1 MRASVKI
8 GIPKET
14 IFTERKTPPTASAV
28 LTLKPG
34 VFLTQKQIDGI
45 KNFISSAIPN
55 LTNDNIKLID
65 QDGTILEQS
74 KDDIDNQNSITQNKY
89 KMKVEKDYE
98 RKIIDLLEPFVGK
111 GRVIARVSLDLNFAK
126 KHTKEEIFEPEG
138 TIRSQQTTENV
149 SSSIGKTNQN
159 GGVPGVQSNIEDPTA
174 GNNDGSTSSNNE
186 ASKNIIN
193 YEISKKIIEHED
205 NNYSTIN
212 KVTAAVT
219 FDSAVLANVDNRDE
233 FLNNIVEVVQDT
245 IGFDDRR
252 GDKITVKDFKFV
264 TSTQAGEALDE
275 NGNPIADEQVDTIS
289 QVKSLMNE
297 FSEYFQYLIALILLF
312 VFYRKFIVKN
322 EVIVLGDGTSLDKKG
337 AGKKL
342 NEDGIEIPGLNDD
355 TNLEDE
361 FDVSS
366 AKGRLKSKIKSQ
378 IMNNLE
384 GLDEEA
390 AAKYEVLIEEIDKII
405 NEEPA
410 EIAKMIELLLAEGN
424 TKFKGKK
431 GK

>member
-1 MRASVKI
+1 
-8 GIPKET
+8 
-14 IFTERKTPPTASAV
+14 
-28 LTLKPG
+28 
-34 VFLTQKQIDGI
+34 
-45 KNFISSAIPN
+45 
-55 LTNDNIKLID
+55 
-65 QDGTILEQS
+65 
-74 KDDIDNQNSITQNKY
+74 
-89 KMKVEKDYE
+89 MKVEKDYE
-98 RKIIDLLEPFVGK
+98 RKIIDLLEPFVGQ
-111 GRVIARVSLDLNFAK
+111 GRVVARVSLDLNFAK

-149 SSSIGKTNQN
+149 SSSTGKTNQN

-174 GNNDGSTSSNNE
+174 GNNDGSVSSNNE

-212 KVTAAVT
+212 KITAAVT
-219 FDSAVLANVDNRDE
+219 FDSGVLANVDNRDE

-264 TSTQAGEALDE
+264 TSKENGTTVDE
-275 NGNPIADEQVDTIS
+275 NGNPIEAESVDTIS
-289 QVKSLMNE
+289 QIKSLMNE

-322 EVIVLGDGTSLDKKG
+322 EVIVLGDGTTAGGKKG
-337 AGKKL
+337 PGGKNL
-342 NEDGIEIPGLNDD
+342 TESGVEIPGLNDD
-355 TNLEDE
+355 TNLEE
-361 FDVSS
+361 EYDVSS
-366 AKGRLKSKIKSQ
+366 AKGRLKSKVKSQ

-410 EIAKMIELLLAEGN
+410 EIAKMIELLLSEGN
-424 TKFKGKK
+424 TKFRNKK